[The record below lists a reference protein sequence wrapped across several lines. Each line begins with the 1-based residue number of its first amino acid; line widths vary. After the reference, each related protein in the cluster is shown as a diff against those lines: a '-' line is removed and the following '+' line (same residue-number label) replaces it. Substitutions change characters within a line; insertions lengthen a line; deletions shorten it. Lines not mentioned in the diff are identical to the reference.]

1 MFRGDRTGERAQQES
16 SLMGRPSRSATHT
29 VIAAVLA
36 VAGCAPQP
44 GVVVA
49 GVGSGP
55 SAPFDAADGAYHV
68 HWSAHDEGAT
78 DHGCLAGLSIER
90 TRAANAEA
98 ADVRGFRD
106 VTALKLTYR
115 SIPTGG
121 RLVGDVVLNL
131 GAGTYLLRS
140 NGTCGWEA
148 QIRPAGP
155 DESPINGNPRM
166 DNSLEQAG

>member
-1 MFRGDRTGERAQQES
+1 MGQRPRRTTLA
-16 SLMGRPSRSATHT
+16 

-44 GVVVA
+44 GVVLA

-55 SAPFDAADGAYHV
+55 SAPFDAADGVYHV

-78 DHGCLAGLSIER
+78 DHGCLAGLTIEQ
-90 TRAANAEA
+90 TRAANTA
-98 ADVRGFRD
+98 AAGVRGFRD
-106 VTALKLTYR
+106 ITALKLTYR
-115 SIPTGG
+115 SIPVGG

-131 GAGTYLLRS
+131 GTGTYLLRS
-140 NGTCGWEA
+140 NGSCAWEA

-155 DESPINGNPRM
+155 DESPVNGNPRM

>member
-1 MFRGDRTGERAQQES
+1 MGQRPRRTTLA
-16 SLMGRPSRSATHT
+16 

-44 GVVVA
+44 GVVLA

-55 SAPFDAADGAYHV
+55 SAPFDAADGVYHV

-78 DHGCLAGLSIER
+78 DHGCLAGLSIEQ
-90 TRAANAEA
+90 TRAANAA
-98 ADVRGFRD
+98 AAGVRGFREI
-106 VTALKLTYR
+106 TALKLTYR
-115 SIPTGG
+115 SIPVGG

-131 GAGTYLLRS
+131 GTGTYLLRS
-140 NGTCGWEA
+140 NGSCAWEA

-155 DESPINGNPRM
+155 DESPVNGNPRM